1 MHTIAAA
8 GTGFLLAVL
17 WFDLMFDVQVRGH
30 AGAVLPDKV
39 LVSISGYYRRVTTE
53 AFPMNRLVAFAMLVV
68 IGAIVAEIVQTQLPW
83 WITWGSLVLTLPG
96 TVYTLSRTVPNAVRL
111 GRAVDDAERQSVLAR
126 AIFGDHVFAFVR
138 MTIVLGLQIAAQW
151 VS

>member
-17 WFDLMFDVQVRGH
+17 WFDLMFDMQTRGH
-30 AGAVLPDKV
+30 AGVLPESV
-39 LVSISGYYRRVTTE
+39 LKSISGYYRRVTTE
-53 AFPMNRLVAFAMLVV
+53 AFPMNRLVAVAMLVV
-68 IGAIVAEIVQTQLPW
+68 IGAIIGEIVQGRLPW
-83 WITWGSLVLTLPG
+83 WISWGSLILTAPG

-111 GRAVDDAERQSVLAR
+111 GSAVDDAAGQSALAR
-126 AIFGDHVFAFVR
+126 AIYGDHVFAFAR

-151 VS
+151 VG